1 MSDLQSRQGAEL
13 GLLLDDLKILIDQAR
28 QQVAVAVNVGL
39 TLLYWQ
45 VGQRIRKD
53 LLLEEDR
60 AAYGEEI
67 VATLSR
73 QLTQRYGKGF
83 TKSALNRMVQFAEVF
98 PDPQIVA
105 TLSQQLSWSHFV
117 LLLPLDKP
125 MQRDYYAEMCRIERW
140 SVRTLSARIDSMLYE
155 RTALS
160 RQPDTLIQHELEA
173 LRETDHV
180 TPALVFRDPYF
191 LDFLGLDDRYVERD
205 LEDEQ
210 RFHCTNRAEALR
222 RMFAHDAVKLTQF
235 LVGKTRIGLAAVSYT
250 HLTLPT
256 SDLV

>member
-1 MSDLQSRQGAEL
+1 MSNLQPRQGTEL
-13 GLLLDDLKILIDQAR
+13 GLLLDDIKTLIDQAR

-53 LLLEEDR
+53 LLLEEAR

-73 QLTQRYGKGF
+73 QLTLRYGKGF

-98 PDPQIVA
+98 PEPQIVA

-125 MQRDYYAEMCRIERW
+125 MQRDYYAEMCRIER
-140 SVRTLSARIDSMLYE
+140 
-155 RTALS
+155 
-160 RQPDTLIQHELEA
+160 
-173 LRETDHV
+173 
-180 TPALVFRDPYF
+180 
-191 LDFLGLDDRYVERD
+191 
-205 LEDEQ
+205 
-210 RFHCTNRAEALR
+210 
-222 RMFAHDAVKLTQF
+222 
-235 LVGKTRIGLAAVSYT
+235 
-250 HLTLPT
+250 
-256 SDLV
+256 